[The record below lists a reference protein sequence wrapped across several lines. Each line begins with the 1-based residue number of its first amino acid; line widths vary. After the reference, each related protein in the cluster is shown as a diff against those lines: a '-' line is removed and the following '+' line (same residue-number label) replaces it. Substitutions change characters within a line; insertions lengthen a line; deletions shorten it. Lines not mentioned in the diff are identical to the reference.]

1 MSTAVDLSPQYPE
14 SVTDHIHF
22 KVEKGSKEIN
32 PENLKYSNSLSGLS
46 IPSPINLRLLN

>member
-1 MSTAVDLSPQYPE
+1 MDLFQLDFDGDGQLSYE
-14 SVTDHIHF
+14 EFRVLF
-22 KVEKGSKEIN
+22 EKGSKEIN